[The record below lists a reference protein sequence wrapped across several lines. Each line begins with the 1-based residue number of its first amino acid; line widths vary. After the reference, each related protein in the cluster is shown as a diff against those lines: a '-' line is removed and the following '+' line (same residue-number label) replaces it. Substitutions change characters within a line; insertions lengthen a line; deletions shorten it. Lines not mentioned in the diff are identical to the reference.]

1 MKSLTIPVIATGAM
15 AAAAVGLAGT
25 ANAAPSGPVTADETV
40 RQLKADGLTV
50 ILNKFGTAP
59 LDQCTV
65 DAVRPG
71 QTFTR
76 MDSGA
81 PGAMDDI
88 VTTVTS
94 SDGLR
99 RRVLLR
105 QVTAIRPRS
114 CQAAVGSSSS
124 AAVGSSSGSRYFSGW
139 W

>member
-1 MKSLTIPVIATGAM
+1 MTGVTTRQLHTHSFEKGKTMKSFTIPVIAAGAM
-15 AAAAVGLAGT
+15 AAAALGFAGT
-25 ANAAPSGPVTADETV
+25 ANAAPSGPSTADETV

-71 QTFTR
+71 QTFAR

-94 SDGLR
+94 STVYVD
-99 RRVLLR
+99 V
-105 QVTAIRPRS
+105 S
-114 CQAAVGSSSS
+114 C
-124 AAVGSSSGSRYFSGW
+124 
-139 W
+139 